1 MTINELREGFS
12 TLLDDS
18 DFDLLT
24 LGLQRPNIFKILG
37 VTRAEIRHSNFL
49 AWLLDAN
56 ANHGL
61 SNQVVIRF
69 LRSVLADERVEGVD
83 ESDIEQLDYN
93 AMRVRREWQNIDILL
108 EFPDLIVCIENK
120 VDAGEHGQQL
130 EKYKATINKNFYGRR
145 QAFVFLTPTGT
156 ASQNKADTYVEY
168 SYQQLVLVLEKKVL
182 NIFRSRLQ
190 PVVISYLEDYILTIK
205 QEILENDELNRL
217 AEKLYKNH
225 REALDFLF
233 EHRPDLASD
242 IGSRL
247 IEVIKSKG
255 MVIASGGKGFV
266 RFLSPELDKIIPRT
280 GTGYSKRESF
290 LFELDFYWPK
300 QEKQKKV
307 TFRTIIAPGDNKVR
321 DVLRASIASLAD
333 AKMPAG
339 QKYIVHFINSY
350 DFNLEKLQQQSVNEF
365 SKSFD
370 IVWQQIRGIIDS
382 VSSVIVSRESELKL
396 LNSEGGDNSSL
407 QSLTE

>member
-1 MTINELREGFS
+1 MTVNELREGFS
-12 TLLDDS
+12 ALLDDS

-24 LGLQRPNIFKILG
+24 LGLQRPNIFNILG

-61 SNQVVIRF
+61 SNQVVVRF
-69 LRSVLADERVEGVD
+69 LRSVLADERVEGID

-108 EFPDLIVCIENK
+108 EFPDLIICIENK

-130 EKYKATINKNFYGRR
+130 EKYKGIINENFSGRR

-156 ASQNKADTYVEY
+156 ASESKADTYVEY
-168 SYQQLVLVLEKKVL
+168 SYQQLVLVSEKKVL

-247 IEVIKSKG
+247 TEVIKSKG
-255 MVIASGGKGFV
+255 MVIASAGKGFV
-266 RFLSPELDKIIPRT
+266 RFLSPKLDKLIPRT

-300 QEKQKKV
+300 QEKQKKI

-321 DVLRASIASLAD
+321 DVLRASIANLPG
-333 AKMPAG
+333 AKIPAG

-350 DFNLEKLQQQSVNEF
+350 DFNLEKLQQQSNDEF
-365 SKSFD
+365 FKSFD
-370 IVWQQIRGIIDS
+370 TVWQQIHGIVEKVGNAI
-382 VSSVIVSRESELKL
+382 ILREPELLL
-396 LNSEGGDNSSL
+396 LNSTGDDATVLTSSM
-407 QSLTE
+407 E